1 MAALTEGK
9 VGRRLIL
16 FLLPILAGNLLQ
28 QLYNSIDA
36 VIIGRYV
43 GEHALGSVGVS
54 QPIIGILI
62 ALLIGLGTGTEILI
76 GRAIGREDRGE
87 VKRTVD
93 TLFTAIMLL
102 SVVLAAVGY
111 FATPFLLSAIRTP
124 PEQMGGA
131 VLYLKFIFLGIPGIA
146 GYNTLGGMIR
156 ATGNSRTPL
165 YFLVLCSILN
175 GVLDMYSIRV
185 LGMGVEGAAIA
196 TAVAQTL
203 SFLMC
208 LLYVNRSAYHMRYN
222 PRRLDFSWDTLRAG
236 VRCAVPVS
244 IQQGAMSVGALL
256 LQVVVNGLGPAAVT
270 AATIG
275 GRIDSFAA
283 LPIVNIGQGLSIFAS
298 QNLGAGKSE
307 RVREA
312 KRLSLLWAYCI
323 GGVLLVLLW
332 GFGGAMARFFGATGV
347 TVKMTE
353 DYVRILS
360 LGYFA
365 AGYFTVVQ
373 GLIRG
378 SGNTFAPMV
387 ITILGFW
394 AIRLPA
400 AALLSIPLGYLGV
413 WLSILVSWAITFLMT
428 FAYYH
433 SKRFQSSLSF
443 VGAEGEITH
452 EP

>member
-1 MAALTEGK
+1 MAPLTDGK
-9 VGRRLIL
+9 VSRRLIG

-54 QPIIGILI
+54 QPIVGIII
-62 ALLIGLGTGTEILI
+62 ALLIGLGAGTEILI
-76 GRAIGREDRGE
+76 GRAIGREDGAE

-93 TLFTAIMLL
+93 TLFTSIMLL

-124 PEQMGGA
+124 PEQMEGA

-165 YFLVLCSILN
+165 FFLVWCSILN
-175 GVLDMYSIRV
+175 GVLDLYAIKK

-203 SFLMC
+203 SFLLC
-208 LLYVNRSAYHMRYN
+208 LAYVNRRSRHMRYN
-222 PRRLDFSWDTLRAG
+222 PLRLDFSWATLRQG
-236 VRCAVPVS
+236 MRCALPVS

-256 LQVVVNGLGPAAVT
+256 LQVVVNGLGGAAVT

-283 LPIVNIGQGLSIFAS
+283 LPIIGIGQGLSVFTS
-298 QNLGAGKSE
+298 QNMGAGRSD

-312 KRLSLLWAYCI
+312 KRITLLWTYCI
-323 GGVLLVLLW
+323 GALLLVLLW
-332 GFGGAMARFFGATGV
+332 GFGGEMARFFGATGI

-365 AGYFTVVQ
+365 AGYFTVIQ

-378 SGNTFAPMV
+378 TGNTFAPMV
-387 ITILGFW
+387 ITIAGFW
-394 AIRLPA
+394 AVRLPA

-413 WLSILVSWAITFLMT
+413 WLSILVSWATTYLMT
-428 FAYYH
+428 LIYYH
-433 SKRFQSSLSF
+433 SKGFQRALRLA
-443 VGAEGEITH
+443 GAEGETIN
-452 EP
+452 ES